1 MEQSKLPLLVDDLP
15 HSWFGSLSA
24 SWEEMSTYIVNT
36 WTILLPLY
44 WAVFTHHYCIIL
56 YILNISSTNIGTD
69 TYYPINH
76 NRKRDKITSVQLCIV
91 QSVALLSSD
100 PFSNHTPKWPGAK
113 WGNPSVPMSSA
124 GEQPLL
130 TEQTPRL
137 AAPPDRA
144 GSWNMGL
151 WPLFPVNLLMKNIPR
166 RWKALWSEAAEFV
179 GRELLMLHVCV
190 AGWVQLTPWCWTPG
204 PQFISCPLWLTA

>member
-1 MEQSKLPLLVDDLP
+1 MKPSTISTGQSTQRNATQRNPPPRGQLFLKNVLQLLDLPSLHPDTDAASSHMEQSKLPLLVDDLP

-124 GEQPLL
+124 GEQP
-130 TEQTPRL
+130 
-137 AAPPDRA
+137 
-144 GSWNMGL
+144 
-151 WPLFPVNLLMKNIPR
+151 
-166 RWKALWSEAAEFV
+166 
-179 GRELLMLHVCV
+179 
-190 AGWVQLTPWCWTPG
+190 
-204 PQFISCPLWLTA
+204 